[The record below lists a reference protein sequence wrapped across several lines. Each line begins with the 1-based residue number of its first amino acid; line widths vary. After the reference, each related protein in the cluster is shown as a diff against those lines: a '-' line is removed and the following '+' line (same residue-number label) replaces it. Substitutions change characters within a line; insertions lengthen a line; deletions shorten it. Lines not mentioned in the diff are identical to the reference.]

1 MHRHTVAL
9 AIALTLRLSSSVSA
23 QPLESATRTQPD
35 FSRIRLKVG
44 DHIYVSDPERKVEIS
59 GRLTSLSADE
69 LSVDGYQFAPKPGLK
84 IERSGDTIWDGA
96 TLGFLVGALGGVT
109 WGAEACLRT
118 SIMHCFFNDGI
129 FYGAV
134 GAYIDWKHKGRTT
147 VFLGAP
153 DAHGR
158 AVDATTIDTPSSLS
172 IPAIDFSALTL
183 KVGDEVA
190 VTAPDGTQTTGRVT
204 SLAATTFREGN
215 VDLSSTA
222 PVRIERIGDPIWDG
236 VAMGVGVATLEAV
249 AVQCSLRCGATIA
262 AIYGTIGG
270 IVDWRIKGRTV
281 IYGAPD
287 APGRS
292 SSLRV
297 IPEID
302 AHRKALALA
311 VRF

>member
-1 MHRHTVAL
+1 MDRRIVGPAIGLTVL
-9 AIALTLRLSSSVSA
+9 LSWPASA
-23 QPLESATRTQPD
+23 QPLASSPRSTQTD
-35 FSRIRLKVG
+35 FSRVRLKVG
-44 DHIYVSDPERKVEIS
+44 DHIYVSDPERKVEII

-69 LSVDGYQFAPKPGLK
+69 LSVDGYQFVPKPGLK

-96 TLGFLVGALGGVT
+96 ALGFLVGALGGVT

-129 FYGAV
+129 FYGAA
-134 GAYIDWKHKGRTT
+134 GAYIDWKH
-147 VFLGAP
+147 
-153 DAHGR
+153 
-158 AVDATTIDTPSSLS
+158 
-172 IPAIDFSALTL
+172 

-204 SLAATTFREGN
+204 SLAATTFRVGN
-215 VDLSSTA
+215 VDLSSTP

-249 AVQCSLRCGATIA
+249 AVQCGLRCGATLA

-292 SSLRV
+292 SSLRLV
-297 IPEID
+297 PEIGPHSKG
-302 AHRKALALA
+302 AAFV